1 MKKNHGHEILN
12 DFSKEVII
20 EFLRRNFFASS
31 FRRSE
36 LLFVKWDLTSQ
47 KLLEEGKMLG
57 QERKKIDRS
66 TPAGHK
72 KWLEN
77 MRLETELQGK
87 WSDVDKILA
96 ESHRAAKEEEKS

>member
-1 MKKNHGHEILN
+1 MKKNYGHEILN

-36 LLFVKWDLTSQ
+36 LLFVKWDMASK

-66 TPAGHK
+66 TPDGCR

-77 MRLETELQGK
+77 MRLETELQNK
-87 WSDVDKILA
+87 WTEVEKVLD
-96 ESHRAAKEEEKS
+96 ESHKAAKEEEKS